1 MKIPISWLKNYVS
14 IQPSFKKLADKLTS
28 IGTKVEKIHSHN
40 NQTTFEFEITPNRP
54 DCLSVIG
61 LAREISALQ
70 KTKLKLPSITQPKY
84 TGKNKS
90 INIQITKPDLCQAYT
105 AASISINQ
113 PKPSPNFIQNRLKL
127 AGIRTI
133 NNIVDITN
141 YVMLE
146 SGIPLHAFD
155 LDQFQSNKLIIR
167 QAKKNEK
174 TTLLDN
180 QTHQLPTEAIV
191 VEESNRIV
199 DLACLMGGQ
208 NTEVTSKTSK
218 IYLWSILCNPL
229 AIRKTS
235 KFLKLRTEASLRME
249 KGLDLQGTHF
259 AFYRTLNL
267 LQKYANAKLISPID
281 SRQPLA
287 KTTTIS
293 LSNQQFTKL
302 TGIEISSTQ
311 AIDYLNRLEIKTKSS
326 NNNSRT
332 SPSKWQLT
340 TTPPSFRRDL
350 NISEDLIE
358 EIIRLYGYNNL
369 PLTLPQGEIPQK
381 SSPQLDSL
389 HPIKLSLT
397 QHGFSE
403 IFTSTLIPE
412 QKDTLKV
419 LHPMSKD
426 YYSLRPSLLPAFKKG
441 IQLNQPHFN
450 RISLFEIGTIF
461 LKNKNKNQLPHQPL
475 HLGLISNQFS
485 LEQLEYL
492 TSIILKNLG
501 YKYKKSYLKAQ
512 QPLHNNFNYLEINLD
527 EIIPQTPSI
536 QYTKVSKY
544 SPVIIDLTF
553 TSSQSWT
560 ELKPKI
566 KKTAQHL
573 KKIQLLNIYKNKLN
587 LRLIFLSTKKQLTQ
601 DFANKQR
608 TKIIKAFNLRL
619 A

>member
-1 MKIPISWLKNYVS
+1 MKTPTSWLKDYVN
-14 IQPSFKKLADKLTS
+14 IKPPFKKLADKLTS
-28 IGTKVEKIHSHN
+28 IGTKVEEIHSQN

-54 DCLSVIG
+54 DCLSIIG

-70 KTKLKLPSITQPKY
+70 KTKLKLPPITQPQY
-84 TGKNKS
+84 TGKNKP
-90 INIQITKPDLCQAYT
+90 INIKITKPNLCQAYT
-105 AASISINQ
+105 GASISIDQ
-113 PKPSPNFIQNRLKL
+113 PKPSPKFIQNRLKL

-146 SGIPLHAFD
+146 WGIPLHAFD
-155 LDQFQSNKLIIR
+155 LDQFQSNQLLIS
-167 QAKKNEK
+167 QTKKNEK
-174 TTLLDN
+174 FISLDGI
-180 QTHQLPTEAIV
+180 THQLPPKAII
-191 VEESNRIV
+191 VEESNRII
-199 DLACLMGGQ
+199 DLACLTGGQ
-208 NTEVTSKTSK
+208 NTKVTPKTSRL
-218 IYLWSILCNPL
+218 YLWSILCDPI
-229 AIRKTS
+229 AVRKTS
-235 KFLKLRTEASLRME
+235 KFLKLRTEASLRTE

-267 LQKYANAKLISPID
+267 LQKYANAKLISPVD

-293 LSNQQFTKL
+293 LSSQQFTKL
-302 TGIEISSTQ
+302 AGIQISATQ
-311 AIDYLNRLEIKTKSS
+311 AIDYLNRLEIKTKVKKT
-326 NNNSRT
+326 NGQ
-332 SPSKWQLT
+332 WQVT
-340 TTPPSFRRDL
+340 AFPPSFRRDL
-350 NISEDLIE
+350 NIPEDLIE

-369 PLTLPQGEIPQK
+369 PLTLPQGKIPQK

-419 LHPMSKD
+419 LRPMSKD

-450 RISLFEIGTIF
+450 KISLFEIGTVF

-475 HLGLISNQFS
+475 HLGLASNQFS

-492 TSIILKNLG
+492 IFIIFKRLG
-501 YKYKKSYLKAQ
+501 YKVKKSFIQAKRQLD
-512 QPLHNNFNYLEINLD
+512 NNFNYLEINLD

-573 KKIQLLNIYKNKLN
+573 KKIELLDIYKNKLN
-587 LRLIFLSTKKQLTQ
+587 LRLTFLSTKKQLTQ

-608 TKIIKAFNLRL
+608 TKLIKALNLHL